1 MDHNRP
7 QPILNPMPSVIMGLF
22 VFIAGIEVI
31 FVLGS
36 MGILGDASAI
46 GWRNAAVSDY
56 ALTPAVL
63 GWMLEQ
69 GQYPSELLV
78 RFVTYSFVNGST
90 VGAAVSIALLL
101 AMGRMVGQVFSQ
113 WAVLLVYLISAV
125 LGAVVFS
132 LVAPDAE
139 WLFGSF
145 VGIYGLI
152 GAYSFI
158 NWVALRAGHGPQAQ
172 AFTLIAMLMG
182 VQLLFAMFFGANS
195 TWIADLA
202 AFVVGF
208 GLSFFVAPGGLRHI
222 LAAIR
227 RD

>member
-1 MDHNRP
+1 
-7 QPILNPMPSVIMGLF
+7 MPSVVIGLF

-31 FVLGS
+31 FVLGT

-46 GWRNAAVSDY
+46 GWRNSAVSDY

-69 GQYPSELLV
+69 GQYPRELLI
-78 RFVTYSFVNGST
+78 RFLTYSFVNGST
-90 VGAAVSIALLL
+90 VGAAISIALLL

-113 WAVLLVYLISAV
+113 LAVLALYLVSAV
-125 LGAVVFS
+125 FGAIVFS
-132 LVAPDAE
+132 LIAPETE

-182 VQLLFAMFFGANS
+182 VQLLFGIFFGGNS

-208 GLSFFVAPGGLRHI
+208 GLSFFMAPGGLRRI

-227 RD
+227 RN

>member
-1 MDHNRP
+1 
-7 QPILNPMPSVIMGLF
+7 
-22 VFIAGIEVI
+22 
-31 FVLGS
+31 
-36 MGILGDASAI
+36 
-46 GWRNAAVSDY
+46 
-56 ALTPAVL
+56 
-63 GWMLEQ
+63 
-69 GQYPSELLV
+69 
-78 RFVTYSFVNGST
+78 
-90 VGAAVSIALLL
+90 
-101 AMGRMVGQVFSQ
+101 
-113 WAVLLVYLISAV
+113 VLLVYLLSAV

-132 LVAPDAE
+132 LVAPETE

-182 VQLLFAMFFGANS
+182 VQLLFGMFFGANS

-208 GLSFFVAPGGLRHI
+208 GLSFFVAPGGLRRI

>member
-1 MDHNRP
+1 MDQNRP

-31 FVLGS
+31 FVLGN

-69 GQYPSELLV
+69 GQYPTELLV
-78 RFVTYSFVNGST
+78 RFVSYSFVNAST
-90 VGAAVSIALLL
+90 VGAGVAIALLL
-101 AMGRMVGQVFSQ
+101 AMGRMVGQVFAE
-113 WAVLLVYLISAV
+113 WAILVIYFLSTIA
-125 LGAVVFS
+125 GALAFSVF
-132 LVAPDAE
+132 APDTQ

-152 GAYSFI
+152 GAYSFL
-158 NWVALRAGHGPQAQ
+158 NWVALRAGQGPQAQ

-182 VQLLFAMFFGANS
+182 VQLVFGMLFGSNA

-208 GLSFFVAPGGLRHI
+208 GVSFFVAPGGLRRI

>member
-63 GWMLEQ
+63 WWMLEQ
-69 GQYPSELLV
+69 GQYPTDLLV

-90 VGAAVSIALLL
+90 VGAGIAIALLL
-101 AMGRMVGQVFSQ
+101 AMGRMVGQVFSE
-113 WAVLLVYLISAV
+113 WAALVIYFVSAIV
-125 LGAVVFS
+125 AAVVFS
-132 LVAPDAE
+132 VFAPETE

-152 GAYSFI
+152 GAYSFL

-172 AFTLIAMLMG
+172 AFTLIAMLMS
-182 VQLLFAMFFGANS
+182 VQLLFGMLFGSNFN
-195 TWIADLA
+195 WIADLA
-202 AFVVGF
+202 AFFTGF
-208 GLSFFVAPGGLRHI
+208 GISFFVAPGGLRRI